1 MSASWSCVHRT
12 AKPIKYKKALNNA
25 RYNTKRVDI
34 LPVIACYCC
43 TVQSGAWTGTG
54 NSDASESTLSLSLN
68 PACTLLVRRL
78 VNFRTNLFN
87 STRQNRVNTFNSYHC
102 MGLI

>member
-1 MSASWSCVHRT
+1 MCSPYSQT
-12 AKPIKYKKALNNA
+12 YKIQKALNNA

-43 TVQSGAWTGTG
+43 TVQSGAWTGAG

-68 PACTLLVRRL
+68 PACTLFVRRR

-87 STRQNRVNTFNSYHC
+87 STRQKQGKYF
-102 MGLI
+102 